1 MREIKDLHQ
10 PFIAYLQRWQIPY
23 IYHRPDRRSGITKGH
38 PDFTVL
44 WQGKAFLIEFKVPTG
59 KLSLDQIKRQELL
72 SCSGTH
78 TLTLDSLENAIG
90 YLEAWMGEKRFLE
103 PTANAGEASPKL
115 YVTRSNVGDV
125 VVQKLPTGLVDS
137 GFLDCVRIASQEDL
151 KTLPRLGNF

>member
-44 WQGKAFLIEFKVPTG
+44 WQGKAFLIEFKVPGG
-59 KLSLDQIKRQELL
+59 KLSPDQLQRQEFL
-72 SCSGTH
+72 SRSGTT
-78 TLTLDSLENAIG
+78 TLRLDSLEEAIRC
-90 YLEAWMGEKRFLE
+90 LETFLGTKRFL
-103 PTANAGEASPKL
+103 PPPADVVKASPKL

-125 VVQKLPTGLVDS
+125 VVQKLPTGLLDS
-137 GFLDCVRIASQEDL
+137 GFLDCVRVASQEDL

>member
-10 PFIAYLQRWQIPY
+10 PFIAYLQRWAIPY
-23 IYHRPDRRSGITKGH
+23 IYHRPDRRSGINKGH

-44 WQGKAFLIEFKVPTG
+44 WQGKALLIEFKVPTG

-90 YLEAWMGEKRFLE
+90 YLEAWMGEKRFPE
-103 PTANAGEASPKL
+103 PPAHADMPGPQCGVPIDCPRFGL
-115 YVTRSNVGDV
+115 CWPLVCPPR
-125 VVQKLPTGLVDS
+125 LPP
-137 GFLDCVRIASQEDL
+137 FIAPR
-151 KTLPRLGNF
+151 TLPALDFFRLAIS